1 MTRLWLARFF
11 AWYATKLMT
20 IAIALAESVKRSAA
34 RKMVREQTK
43 VMALFN
49 LIHQAESGSSDPT
62 ESDKADPAEGPAE
75 GLCWP
80 PDPTS
85 N

>member
-11 AWYATKLMT
+11 AWYATKLMAL
-20 IAIALAESVKRSAA
+20 AIALAESVKRSAA

-49 LIHQAESGSSDPT
+49 LIHHASGSSGPT
-62 ESDKADPAEGPAE
+62 ASDKEGPAKNPTE
-75 GLCWP
+75 DLCWP
-80 PDPTS
+80 PDPTK